1 LTREDHLRAQEHDT
15 LALTSRDRAVH
26 SAMARIIY
34 WREFPAETR
43 EWARIVLNSTL
54 DEEATGYVAAPGQ
67 FKAWWEHNKEAVL
80 AKDYAKATWLPTEVP
95 AKIAQFWKPPGAKAP
110 ALPSAPRPAPAPAAV
125 IPPAPTGSL
134 LPWLL
139 GGLAALAL
147 TAAAALKLR
156 RR

>member
-1 LTREDHLRAQEHDT
+1 MAEAHNEL
-15 LALTSRDRAVH
+15 SISVRDRAVGD
-26 SAMARIIY
+26 ALGRIMG
-34 WREFPAETR
+34 RQFPAATR
-43 EWARIVLNSTL
+43 EWAERVAIVANT
-54 DEEATGYVAAPGQ
+54 APQNTGYVIAAAQ

-80 AKDYAKATWLPTEVP
+80 AKDYAKATWLPSEAP
-95 AKIAQFWKPPGAKAP
+95 PELAAIWQPPEAKTTPT
-110 ALPSAPRPAPAPAAV
+110 SRPAPTPTAA

-147 TAAAALKLR
+147 AVVAARTLR